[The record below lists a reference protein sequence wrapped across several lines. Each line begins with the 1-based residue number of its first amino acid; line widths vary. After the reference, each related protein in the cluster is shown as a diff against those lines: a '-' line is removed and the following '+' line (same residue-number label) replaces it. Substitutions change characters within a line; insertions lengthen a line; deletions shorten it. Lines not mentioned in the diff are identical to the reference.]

1 MSSSSLLQAFDS
13 VCAWDTA
20 CGSRDIPVSGTS
32 VGRMIR
38 RICSML
44 FRSGDRP
51 PCMQKIFSSMMAAT
65 GKQLKQSVNVF
76 QILMLYLRLPAS
88 FARTIQSPDRQSAT
102 DQHEDRLTL
111 VVEAVNPVDRGAL
124 VVATKNE
131 EVLRLEKDGL
141 AHEDLPRFVAQR
153 FDLILR
159 EVDLL
164 SRPAASNLEQPLNN
178 AVYIQIAHPD
188 LVLCAA
194 ASHSTGSQSH
204 KQPSK
209 PWTMQ
214 GAECLKVNPSTEM
227 NWEQSDQS
235 KPALRC

>member
-1 MSSSSLLQAFDS
+1 M
-13 VCAWDTA
+13 
-20 CGSRDIPVSGTS
+20 SGTS

-131 EVLRLEKDGL
+131 EVLRVLDLERQEQAD
-141 AHEDLPRFVAQR
+141 RFQTLFATIHVVAK
-153 FDLILR
+153 
-159 EVDLL
+159 
-164 SRPAASNLEQPLNN
+164 EQ
-178 AVYIQIAHPD
+178 V
-188 LVLCAA
+188 V
-194 ASHSTGSQSH
+194 
-204 KQPSK
+204 
-209 PWTMQ
+209 
-214 GAECLKVNPSTEM
+214 
-227 NWEQSDQS
+227 
-235 KPALRC
+235 